1 MPTPLSFKLLSSF
14 SVLANPIKNPVLRWS
29 LRLFVITSLVLSCL
43 FIYYKPT
50 TVRQPAVANPTTAA
64 TNNPAINAVPPTAP
78 ANLIVSHK
86 PSFIELASYCS
97 SFLAAIAGI
106 FRYGVK
112 PAWKFSRRL
121 LDIFDRIEKM
131 SIELKPNGGSSLYDT
146 IKRIER
152 QTVTAIERHRALV
165 DSLHIV
171 RFESDHL
178 GACQWVSSAYAELSG
193 LSQEQ
198 VQGNG
203 WITAV
208 HVDDRVSVVAEWQ
221 SCMQQQRT
229 FLMSYRLVHVVT
241 GDVHQVACVGK
252 PITHNEAIIG
262 YVGTITPLTGS
273 YATKYAAPL
282 QVIK

>member
-1 MPTPLSFKLLSSF
+1 MSTPLSFKLLSSF

-43 FIYYKPT
+43 FIYYKPGSAT
-50 TVRQPAVANPTTAA
+50 PPASVNRTAA
-64 TNNPAINAVPPTAP
+64 ATSNTVPATVP
-78 ANLIVSHK
+78 ANVTVSHK

-97 SFLAAIAGI
+97 TFLAAIAGI
-106 FRYGVK
+106 FRYGIK

-178 GACQWVSSAYAELSG
+178 GVCQWVSSAYGELTG

-203 WITAV
+203 WVTAV
-208 HVDDRVSVVAEWQ
+208 HLDDRANVVAEWQ

-229 FLMSYRLVHVVT
+229 FLMSYRLLHVVT

-262 YVGTITPLTGS
+262 YVGTITPLSGS
-273 YATKYAAPL
+273 YAIKYAAPL